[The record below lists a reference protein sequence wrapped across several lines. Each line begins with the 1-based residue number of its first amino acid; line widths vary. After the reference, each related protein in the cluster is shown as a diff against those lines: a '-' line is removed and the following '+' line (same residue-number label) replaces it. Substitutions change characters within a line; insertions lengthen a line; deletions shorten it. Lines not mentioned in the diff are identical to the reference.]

1 MDKAKIGII
10 LGSASDLPHAR
21 KIGDVLNELD
31 VAFEVTI
38 ASAHRTPD
46 DAANYAKNARN
57 RGLETIIAVAGL
69 SAALPGAI
77 AAQTTLPVIGVPV
90 ESGSLLGMDALLST
104 AARSSRRLR
113 WHQRK
118 RQCRPAGRED
128 CCFPR
133 RPARRPSAAVRRQK
147 GKIGPCRQDR
157 RKVLRRSADGPRRSA
172 GMRICLEF
180 CRC

>member
-38 ASAHRTPD
+38 ASAQRTPD
-46 DAANYAKNARN
+46 DAANYAKNARG

-104 AARSSRRLR
+104 AMMPPGVPVASVGINASANAALLAARIVASHDAPLADRLQQYADKKAKSVR
-113 WHQRK
+113 AARTDEK
-118 RQCRPAGRED
+118 SFDGLPMAPAE
-128 CCFPR
+128 
-133 RPARRPSAAVRRQK
+133 A
-147 GKIGPCRQDR
+147 
-157 RKVLRRSADGPRRSA
+157 
-172 GMRICLEF
+172 LE
-180 CRC
+180 